1 MDKDTALKLALE
13 ALKNAGERE
22 IYVMEK
28 DRRRGLS
35 DLFLDPQI
43 VVAVGFFLLA
53 CVLEYT

>member
-1 MDKDTALKLALE
+1 MTKDEALKLAL
-13 ALKNAGERE
+13 KNADERE

-35 DLFLDPQI
+35 NLFLDPQI